1 MRAIVIEETGGP
13 EKLTL
18 KDVAEPIPGEGEIA
32 VRVAAAG
39 LNFIDTYQRSGLYQ
53 VELPFTPGNE
63 GSGTVG
69 AVGAG
74 VTDFAVGDRIAVGN
88 APGWYAEVV
97 VVPADRAVKV
107 PDEVTDDQG
116 AAVMLQGMTAHYLV
130 FDTFPLTPDNRC
142 LVHAGAG
149 GVGLL
154 LTQMAK
160 EIGATVITTVGS
172 PEKVELSQAAG
183 ADLVIE
189 YRKDDFAAVI
199 EDRYGPEPL
208 DVIYDGVGKA
218 TLQKGFPLL
227 RKRGM
232 MVAFGNASG
241 PPDPM
246 SPLELGK
253 GSWFLTRPS
262 LFHYVQTRAELVMRA
277 NAVFDLI
284 AQGALDVRIG
294 ATFPLADAAEA
305 HRALEGRQT
314 TGKVLIK
321 P

>member
-1 MRAIVIEETGGP
+1 LRAIVINETGGP
-13 EKLTL
+13 DALTL
-18 KDVAEPIPGEGEIA
+18 ADVPEPAPVDGEIA

-53 VELPFTPGNE
+53 LDLPFTPGNE
-63 GSGTVG
+63 GAGTVIG
-69 AVGAG
+69 VGAG
-74 VTDFAVGDRIAVGN
+74 GVDFKEGDRIAVG
-88 APGWYAEVV
+88 ASPGWYAEIVT
-97 VVPADRAVKV
+97 VPAEKAVKV
-107 PDEVTDDQG
+107 PDSVSDDDA

-130 FDTFPLTPDNRC
+130 TDTFPLAGDSRC
-142 LVHAGAG
+142 LIHAGAG

-160 EIGATVITTVGS
+160 QIGATVITTVGTA
-172 PEKVELSQAAG
+172 EKAALSEGAG
-183 ADLVIE
+183 ADLVINYSE
-189 YRKDDFAAVI
+189 DDFDRVI
-199 EDRYGPEPL
+199 EHTYGPQAL
-208 DVIYDGVGKA
+208 DVIYDGVGKS

-227 RKRGM
+227 RNRGM

-246 SPLELGK
+246 SPLALGQ

-262 LFHYVQTRAELVMRA
+262 LFHYVQTRDELLMRA
-277 NAVFDLI
+277 DAVL
-284 AQGALDVRIG
+284 GAVADGSLDVRVG
-294 ATFPLADAAEA
+294 ATFALEDAADA
-305 HRALEGRQT
+305 HRALEGRKT